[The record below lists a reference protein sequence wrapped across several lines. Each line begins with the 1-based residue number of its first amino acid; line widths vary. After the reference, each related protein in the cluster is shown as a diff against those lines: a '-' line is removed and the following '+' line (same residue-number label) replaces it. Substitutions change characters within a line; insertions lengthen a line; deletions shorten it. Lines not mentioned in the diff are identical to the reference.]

1 MGRKRVGASLFTAF
15 LALLIATAIPG
26 ASSWA
31 DSTAPCKADRPGLG
45 VDLLRCWSDAAKAGG
60 GRTVVVTLHQPLRL
74 DVAAK
79 DLQLVRHKKAFKS
92 GELVVTLPPKSESGA
107 GGTVLLVLAGHR
119 IVSADSVITQ
129 LDSGTVAALKKA
141 DACDALCN
149 KAASGPVRG
158 SELIKGKLAAD
169 RYAVITPETESAGP
183 DWVLVTLT
191 AALAALVLVF
201 AWAVRRSKGPKAAA
215 YHSHPPVLDTGGRAA
230 SPAPLPHAPR
240 RARRPVVVPAGPLR
254 SAVVRTELHPQ
265 GYVELDHCLH
275 RATWADD
282 DRAPSALGCL
292 VDVAEQESGVLLAF
306 PSASRETRRSHAK

>member
-1 MGRKRVGASLFTAF
+1 MGRKRVGVSLFTAF

-31 DSTAPCKADRPGLG
+31 DPTACKADRPGLG
-45 VDLLRCWSDAAKAGG
+45 ADLLRCWSDAAKAGG

-119 IVSADSVITQ
+119 IVGADSVITQ
-129 LDSGTVAALKKA
+129 LDNGTVAALKKA

-149 KAASGPVRG
+149 KAASGTVRG

-169 RYAVITPETESAGP
+169 RYAVITPETEGSGP
-183 DWVLVTLT
+183 NWVLVALT

-215 YHSHPPVLDTGGRAA
+215 YNSHPPVRATGGRPAA
-230 SPAPLPHAPR
+230 AAPLTHPPR
-240 RARRPVVVPAGPLR
+240 RARRPAVVPAGPLR

-282 DRAPSALGCL
+282 DRSPALGCL